1 MAVVH
6 GEAENPVAAH
16 STRLGASAV
25 PPSPEGLEDSWKAAG
40 FQSTWK
46 PEETEL

>member
-6 GEAENPVAAH
+6 GEAENSVAAH

-25 PPSPEGLEDSWKAAG
+25 PPSTDSLEDS
-40 FQSTWK
+40 
-46 PEETEL
+46 